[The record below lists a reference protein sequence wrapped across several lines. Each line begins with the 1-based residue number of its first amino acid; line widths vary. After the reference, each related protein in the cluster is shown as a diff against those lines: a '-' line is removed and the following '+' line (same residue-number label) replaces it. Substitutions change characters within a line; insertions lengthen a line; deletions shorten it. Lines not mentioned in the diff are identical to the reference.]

1 MKHTF
6 NKDNWSGEKATINFK
21 KDGSFRLYDEDFF
34 IVKRLQSEAMGETAE
49 VFAASDKGQ
58 KYPVA
63 SAFRGSNEME
73 WVADDGDFSSGL
85 ERQHAIVEVAL
96 AQVLFNII

>member
-58 KYPVA
+58 KLPVA
-63 SAFRGSNEME
+63 HAFRGANETE
-73 WVADDGDFSSGL
+73 WVAGHDEFDSGL